1 MWPWLPLLGLYA
13 HWGWLNPDHWSFDAE
28 SDAQNLSN
36 TPGATSPRGPGAA
49 SATGHTGNMGKG
61 QRNPPRPDAPWPDE
75 PALRQQLAW
84 RDLRTLSFKTGTQRP
99 GTTEVRLDLQWS
111 GPLAEDLD
119 MLHSLGLTWPQM
131 RLDTL
136 TLQMQALGDWKVEW
150 RGWWRLMAVPKPL
163 PAAPIGLADLKH
175 WAAHPVFNA
184 RAFQSHQAALWRS
197 TPGGRH
203 LLPWLRPD
211 QLEWVA
217 YVPGP
222 PAQAWVHW
230 QQHTVAIAVGD
241 RIGGQGAVVR
251 AIGAREITIAQ
262 GAVLYRLQPRTLT
275 PLGIPATDSASPMP
289 RPTSA
294 FPP

>member
-13 HWGWLNPDHWSFDAE
+13 HWGWLNPDHWAFDLE
-28 SDAQNLSN
+28 GDPPHPS
-36 TPGATSPRGPGAA
+36 TTPGAA
-49 SATGHTGNMGKG
+49 SANGHTGKG

-84 RDLRTLSFKTGTQRP
+84 RGLRTLAFKTGSQRP

-111 GPLAEDLD
+111 GPLAEGLD
-119 MLHSLGLTWPQM
+119 MLHSLGLGWPQM

-136 TLQMQALGDWKVEW
+136 TLQMQVSGEWKVEW
-150 RGWWRLMAVPKPL
+150 RGWWRQMAVPKPL
-163 PAAPIGLADLKH
+163 PPAPTGLADLKH

-222 PAQAWVHW
+222 PAQAWVQW

-241 RIGGQGAVVR
+241 RIGGQGAVVQ
-251 AIGAREITIAQ
+251 AIGAREITIVQ
-262 GAVLYRLQPRTLT
+262 GAVVHRLPPRNASAMATT
-275 PLGIPATDSASPMP
+275 AAGPASPVPPAAPATSP
-289 RPTSA
+289 
-294 FPP
+294 